1 MIYCRKK
8 EKYSKL
14 YIKVF
19 YHTLYTLYTFCLII
33 NELQSDLYTFYIH
46 GYFPFFYTR
55 LIINILS

>member
-8 EKYSKL
+8 GKYSKL

-33 NELQSDLYTFYIH
+33 NELQNDLYTFYIH
-46 GYFPFFYTR
+46 GYFPFFYTH